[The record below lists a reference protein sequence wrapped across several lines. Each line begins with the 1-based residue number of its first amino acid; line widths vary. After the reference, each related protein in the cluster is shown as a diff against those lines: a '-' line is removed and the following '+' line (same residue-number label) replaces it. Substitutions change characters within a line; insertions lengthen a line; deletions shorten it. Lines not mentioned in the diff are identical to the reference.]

1 MRKLTIKLKI
11 TLWFTAF
18 MILLCAVVFAFIAVV
33 SSQTAVR
40 DVRMSLTDLVDR
52 NIKEIDYKGGR
63 LEIDDKFISFRN
75 GVYCILF
82 YEDGTKISGNAPYDA
97 LEEEPFKDKG
107 VRSVKISGEKY
118 LVYDRLI
125 TFKRHDDI
133 WIRGV
138 VSEKGNAISVST
150 MSRAALIALPLL
162 IILAAVGGYLIARRS
177 LQPIQKISETA
188 EEIGS
193 SGDLSK
199 RIEMEDSGDELNQL
213 AGTFNRMFNRLETN
227 FEAERHFTSDASHE
241 LRTPV
246 STILAQCEYA
256 FENAAGEDE
265 LYEAIGAI
273 QKQGYRITR
282 LIESLLYFTRI
293 EQQTES
299 LTFESVDLSG
309 LVLSVCQEQKEIRE
323 KNITLT
329 EEDVQPKIEMK
340 ADAALFSRM
349 LVNLIR
355 NAYRYGKENGSIKV
369 SLKKNTDGI
378 ILSVADDGIGIAQ
391 EEIPN
396 IWNRFYRVDKSRNS
410 LKDPGLGL
418 GLAMVK
424 QIAELHNGYIHV
436 ESKIGNGSTF
446 VIVFTKN

>member
-33 SSQTAVR
+33 SSQSAVR

-97 LEEEPFKDKG
+97 LEEEPFKDKS

-138 VSEKGNAISVST
+138 VSERGNAISVST

-299 LTFESVDLSG
+299 LTFETVDLSG

-329 EEDVQPKIEMK
+329 EEDVQPGIEMK